1 MNAPSPDGPPSESP
15 LDVERVEWIP
25 ASPETVRVLV
35 VGRWRSAIP
44 VVAPVL
50 IVSDGERADFPA
62 DEHGMVDGAW
72 HATFTIPIEL
82 RPGLD
87 HRLAMRIGDAEVPLP
102 AASAGPAD
110 EASAP
115 PPATI
120 VDRSVLDERRARRF
134 EGAEES
140 LVRRAQAAEAT
151 AATLRTQVEHLEERL
166 REAVDERE
174 ALERDLRAAEQRE
187 EAERRVRMEALEE
200 RDATREGAERRVGAL
215 RARLRSADV
224 HAAELAREMDAVRR
238 EGAEAQQAAVAA
250 RRAAERAEAPAG
262 EREAEVAARLAA
274 LGAQAGDA
282 GERLA
287 AERAAREA
295 AEVALAGER
304 ERVVALEAEV
314 QRRSG
319 LATAVRAELEEVR
332 ADLLRVREEAR
343 AGDEADELRAVA
355 AGLRARIEELERNER
370 TAREDLERRA
380 AELERARAELA

>member
-72 HATFTIPIEL
+72 RATFTIPIEL

-87 HRLAMRIGDAEVPLP
+87 RRLAMRVGDAEVALP

-110 EASAP
+110 EATAP

-166 REAVDERE
+166 REAVAERD
-174 ALERDLRAAEQRE
+174 ALTRDLRAAEQRE
-187 EAERRVRMEALEE
+187 EAERRVRLEALEE
-200 RDATREGAERRVGAL
+200 RDAVRAEADKRVGGL
-215 RARLRSADV
+215 RAKLRAAEL

-250 RRAAERAEAPAG
+250 RHAAQRAEAAAT
-262 EREAEVAARLAA
+262 EREAELAEQLEA
-274 LGAQAGDA
+274 LGAEAG
-282 GERLA
+282 GVSGSLA
-287 AERAAREA
+287 AERHAREEL
-295 AEVALAGER
+295 EVALVAER
-304 ERVVALEAEV
+304 ERVGALEAEV
-314 QRRSG
+314 ELRSG
-319 LATAVRAELEEVR
+319 LAASVRGELE
-332 ADLLRVREEAR
+332 ALR
-343 AGDEADELRAVA
+343 GD
-355 AGLRARIEELERNER
+355 
-370 TAREDLERRA
+370 
-380 AELERARAELA
+380 